1 MSDEPK
7 QEQNG
12 RGTKTLLIGPP
23 GSGKTTSLVTC
34 IEAGLDLFVL
44 GTDPG
49 FEESLLDAMER
60 KNLPIEKLH
69 YHYVAP
75 ATAPWSA
82 LINSA
87 QQINGFDYETLTKL
101 KSGISKSSYTQ
112 FIELLT
118 VLSDFTDQRTGESFG
133 PVDDFPPDCFLA
145 IDSLSGINIMAMDLM
160 VGGKP
165 TPHQGE
171 WGVAMNAEEK
181 LLLKLTSDLKCFFCL
196 TAHVEKEKDAISGM
210 PLIMVSALGSK
221 LAPKIPRTFSDVVLA
236 VKEGDKFTW
245 STGAIG
251 VDLKGRS
258 LPIADGLEPSFE
270 QIIEIWKRRNA
281 Q

>member
-1 MSDEPK
+1 
-7 QEQNG
+7 
-12 RGTKTLLIGPP
+12 
-23 GSGKTTSLVTC
+23 
-34 IEAGLDLFVL
+34 
-44 GTDPG
+44 
-49 FEESLLDAMER
+49 
-60 KNLPIEKLH
+60 
-69 YHYVAP
+69 
-75 ATAPWSA
+75 
-82 LINSA
+82 
-87 QQINGFDYETLTKL
+87 
-101 KSGISKSSYTQ
+101 
-112 FIELLT
+112 
-118 VLSDFTDQRTGESFG
+118 
-133 PVDDFPPDCFLA
+133 
-145 IDSLSGINIMAMDLM
+145 MDLM

-236 VKEGDKFTW
+236 VKEGDKFNW

-270 QIIEIWKRRNA
+270 QIVEIWKRRNA